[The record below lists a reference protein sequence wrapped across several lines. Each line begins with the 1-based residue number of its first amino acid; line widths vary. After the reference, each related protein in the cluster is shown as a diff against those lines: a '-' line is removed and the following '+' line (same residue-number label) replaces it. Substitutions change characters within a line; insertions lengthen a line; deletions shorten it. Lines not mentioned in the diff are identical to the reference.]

1 MQQAVVQQPQYA
13 QPQFAQMVIGG
24 QVQNVQ
30 VLGMPG
36 AAAQQQQLIA
46 GPGGIQ
52 VTQLEY
58 VRLVWQ

>member
-36 AAAQQQQLIA
+36 AAQQQQLIA

-52 VTQLEY
+52 VTKLGW
-58 VRLVWQ
+58 L